1 MSAERL
7 FEVIGMVDDALLEEA
22 ERYRTP
28 YKESHLAHWG
38 ALAACAVLVVGV
50 AFMGRVVFGG
60 AGSSGPTGGAPAPA
74 PSAAPS
80 ATPSD
85 APAEGIPGASPT
97 PVYGGAIL
105 PLTAE
110 GGLGGITAERE
121 VTYTVDDAQS
131 APVDIADSYLLT
143 NTTAEDKALNL
154 IYPYVESP
162 NDDEAFTPTL
172 TLNGES
178 LETGVL
184 YGGAAPNI
192 EEDGV
197 RYSTVE
203 ITLPAKS
210 TVELTAS
217 YRKDGGGESGGESG
231 GVEGY
236 ELATTQGSALTFTA
250 QRAKVE
256 LPPGWELAGQSF
268 GFDLAHGISEVV
280 LDLNVERYY
289 LEIRR
294 TEE

>member
-1 MSAERL
+1 
-7 FEVIGMVDDALLEEA
+7 MVDDALLEEA

-28 YKESHLAHWG
+28 YKESHLARWG

-74 PSAAPS
+74 PSA
-80 ATPSD
+80 TPSD
-85 APAEGIPGASPT
+85 APAEGIPSASPT

-121 VTYTVDDAQS
+121 VTYTVEDAQS

-154 IYPYVESP
+154 IYPYAESP
-162 NDDEAFTPTL
+162 NDDEAFTLTL
-172 TLNGES
+172 TLDGES

-197 RYSTVE
+197 RYSTAE

-217 YRKDGGGESGGESG
+217 YRKEGGGESG

-268 GFDLAHGISEVV
+268 GFDLARGINEVA